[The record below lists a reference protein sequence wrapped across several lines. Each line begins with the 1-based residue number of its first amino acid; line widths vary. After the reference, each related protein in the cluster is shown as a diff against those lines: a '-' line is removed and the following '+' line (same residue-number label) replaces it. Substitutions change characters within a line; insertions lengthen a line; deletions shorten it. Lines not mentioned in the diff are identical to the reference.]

1 MNAIGLRPAAAAA
14 TTVPGLMLERARR
27 QPDRAAFKVRVDGRW
42 QAVTWADY
50 RTAVMRLALGLHDLG
65 LRHGDRIVIHAENR
79 PEWLYADLAA
89 ESLGAVVA
97 GAYPSSSAA
106 DLRQLLQDS
115 GARILVTEGA
125 AFAAKARDVAAD
137 CPGLAHIL
145 AIDAVPGL
153 ATLAD
158 LDARG
163 AAVAAAQPG
172 LYETL
177 VAHVRPDDISCIIYT
192 SGTTGAPKGAMLS
205 HRNAIAGA
213 IGMAEGLGLDDGD
226 VTIAYLPLC
235 HLAEKNLTLYVSPL
249 IGHVVHFASSPQAIQ
264 AEVAELRPTFL
275 GAVPRVAQKM
285 VAGVE
290 AGIAAAGPL
299 ARWHYRLWMAIGRG
313 VLARRIRRGYRLQ
326 GLDRLLFALGSA
338 LVYRGIARRLGLG
351 HARHCIIGT
360 APVPPAVME
369 YFHVIGVPF
378 RQTYGQTEAGGATH
392 MSRLDDLRFDTIGP
406 AAPGY
411 DWKIDPASGEV
422 LIRGDAVFAGYWNQP
437 EATAATLRGGWLH
450 TGDIGEMTPERHLR
464 IVGRIKD
471 IIITAGGKNISPA
484 LIEAPLRATPFIKE
498 AVVVGEGRPYL
509 TALILPDYDRLR
521 AHLGQGGATNAAL
534 ADNPAVIAL
543 IQAAVDAV
551 NADLARVGAIK
562 KFRLLPRELGS
573 APGEMTV
580 TQKLRRQAVVGNFAA
595 LVEEMYA

>member
-1 MNAIGLRPAAAAA
+1 MSVRAAAGHAP
-14 TTVPGLMLERARR
+14 TVPGLMLDCARR
-27 QPDRAAFKVRVDGRW
+27 QPDRAAFHFRVDGRW
-42 QAVTWADY
+42 QAVSWAQY
-50 RTAVMRLALGLHDLG
+50 RAAVTRLALGLHDLG
-65 LRHGDRIVIHAENR
+65 LGHGDRIVIHAENR

-89 ESLGAVVA
+89 ESLGAIVA

-106 DLRQLLQDS
+106 ELRQLLQDS
-115 GARILVTEGA
+115 GARILVTEST
-125 AFAAKARDVAAD
+125 AFAAKAREIAAD
-137 CPGLAHIL
+137 CPALEHIVAIEAVAGL
-145 AIDAVPGL
+145 V
-153 ATLAD
+153 TLAD
-158 LDARG
+158 LTERG
-163 AAVAAAQPG
+163 ARSAEARPG
-172 LYETL
+172 LYDDL
-177 VAHVRPDDISCIIYT
+177 VGRVRPDDISCIIYT

-213 IGMAEGLGLDDGD
+213 VGMAEGLGLDDSD

-249 IGHVVHFASSPQAIQ
+249 IGHVVYFASSPQAIQ

-285 VAGVE
+285 VAGIE
-290 AGIAAAGPL
+290 ADIAAGGTL
-299 ARWHYRLWMAIGRG
+299 RRLHYRLWMRIGRG
-313 VLARRIRRGYRLQ
+313 VLARRIRRGYRLA
-326 GLDRLLFALGSA
+326 GLDRVLFALGSA
-338 LVYRGIARRLGLG
+338 LLYRGIAARLGLG

-360 APVPPAVME
+360 APVPPAIME
-369 YFHVIGVPF
+369 YFHIIGVPF

-411 DWKIDPASGEV
+411 NWKIDPASGEV
-422 LIRGDAVFAGYWNQP
+422 LISGDAVFAGYWNQP
-437 EATAATLRGGWLH
+437 QATAATVRDGWLH
-450 TGDIGEMTPERHLR
+450 TGDIGEMTAERHLR

-484 LIEAPLRATPFIKE
+484 LIEGPLRATPFVKE

-509 TALILPDYDRLR
+509 TALILPDYERVR
-521 AHLGQGGATNAAL
+521 AHLGVGEAS
-534 ADNPAVIAL
+534 PAVLAEAPAVVAL
-543 IQAAVDAV
+543 IQAAVDQV
-551 NADLARVGAIK
+551 NAGLARVGAIK
-562 KFRLLPRELGS
+562 KFRLLPRELGA

-580 TQKLRRQAVVGNFAA
+580 TQKLRRQAVVANFAA